1 MSSTALGLTLLPA
14 GGCFALAARNVLAVV
29 FVVGDGVARLF
40 VWATASRSL
49 FLPVSN
55 DVDFLAVAA
64 SVVDFVVFR

>member
-1 MSSTALGLTLLPA
+1 M
-14 GGCFALAARNVLAVV
+14 AARNVLAVV

-40 VWATASRSL
+40 VWTTASRSL

-55 DVDFLAVAA
+55 DVDFLAVAVAA